1 MEIFDHHNFAFYILL
16 TFCILL
22 CGCGIG
28 LIINPSINQPFDFT
42 NSPVFTMTSFQI
54 FQTIFIKNLMATFL
68 IISLSIFGFKTL
80 PILCILFNGYTIGN
94 TISLLQYNPN
104 IIFNI
109 IFPHGYIEFPLLI
122 FAGACSFIIIEEIRK
137 TGLNAYTLLTRHNNP
152 HIKYVLKNY
161 LFYPYILLIVPG
173 VFIAAII
180 ESTFSL
186 WNLQIAIGGI

>member
-1 MEIFDHHNFAFYILL
+1 MEIFDHPNFAFYILL

-22 CGCGIG
+22 CGCSIG
-28 LIINPSINQPFDFT
+28 LIINPSTNQSFNFT
-42 NSPVFTMTSFQI
+42 TSPVFTMTSFQI

-68 IISLSIFGFKTL
+68 IISLSIFGFRLL

-122 FAGACSFIIIEEIRK
+122 FTGACSFIIIEEIRK
-137 TGLNAYTLLTRHNNP
+137 TGLNAYTLLKKHGNP
-152 HIKYVLKNY
+152 KIRYILKNY
-161 LFYPYILLIVPG
+161 LFYPYLFIIIPGILIT
-173 VFIAAII
+173 AIL

-186 WNLQIAIGGI
+186 WNFRILLGV